1 MQEGHLGPWVLMA
14 KGRGGSLRAGGGGSP
29 CRSPAAQDLGDSSL

>member
-14 KGRGGSLRAGGGGSP
+14 KGRGGSLRAGGGSL
-29 CRSPAAQDLGDSSL
+29 CRSPAAQDLGNSSL